1 MNMVYK
7 FNNEIY
13 YQYLGKEKYPGLKYV
28 QKIILTWNSYLGMF
42 QHCKAYN
49 IWKNVL
55 KKNIYFN
62 KGLMY
67 IVEFDRFGFMRLNKQ
82 CKQLLKDNILY
93 GKNEI
98 TLER

>member
-1 MNMVYK
+1 
-7 FNNEIY
+7 
-13 YQYLGKEKYPGLKYV
+13 
-28 QKIILTWNSYLGMF
+28 MF
-42 QHCKAYN
+42 KHCKAYN

-55 KKNIYFN
+55 KKNAYFN

-82 CKQLLKDNILY
+82 LLNDNILY

>member
-1 MNMVYK
+1 MIIMLVEK
-7 FNNEIY
+7 K
-13 YQYLGKEKYPGLKYV
+13 KEHYMDYE
-28 QKIILTWNSYLGMF
+28 
-42 QHCKAYN
+42 AR
-49 IWKNVL
+49 
-55 KKNIYFN
+55 N
-62 KGLMY
+62 KCFSLIFIEKQSY

>member
-1 MNMVYK
+1 
-7 FNNEIY
+7 
-13 YQYLGKEKYPGLKYV
+13 
-28 QKIILTWNSYLGMF
+28 MF

-82 CKQLLKDNILY
+82 LLNDNILY
-93 GKNEI
+93 CKNEI
-98 TLER
+98 TLEI

>member
-1 MNMVYK
+1 
-7 FNNEIY
+7 
-13 YQYLGKEKYPGLKYV
+13 
-28 QKIILTWNSYLGMF
+28 MF

-55 KKNIYFN
+55 KKNVYFN

-82 CKQLLKDNILY
+82 YKQYKQLLNDNILY

>member
-1 MNMVYK
+1 MNTVYK

-13 YQYLGKEKYPGLKYV
+13 YQYLGKWKYPDLKYL
-28 QKIILTWNSYLGMF
+28 QKIIPKQNLYLGMF

-49 IWKNVL
+49 IWKNV
-55 KKNIYFN
+55 YFN
-62 KGLMY
+62 KGLIY

-82 CKQLLKDNILY
+82 CKQLLNDNILY